1 MSSRTNLRRAL
12 SAMDDASTA
21 LRRALQSAEGSSAT
35 YIRRAISEI
44 EEAESKVKRAVRE
57 LPAD

>member
-1 MSSRTNLRRAL
+1 MSSRENLRRAL
-12 SAMDDASTA
+12 SAMDDATTA
-21 LRRALQSAEGSSAT
+21 LQHALHSADGSSAT

-44 EEAESKVKRAVRE
+44 EEVESKVKRAVRE

>member
-1 MSSRTNLRRAL
+1 
-12 SAMDDASTA
+12 MDDATTA
-21 LRRALQSAEGSSAT
+21 LQRALQSAEGSSAT
-35 YIRRAISEI
+35 YIPRAISEI